1 MKIAM
6 PVNALPE
13 RLFIGS
19 IVLALAAFV
28 LATVGIKSQIL
39 ESAPLLF
46 LLLSLLLVIWMGAS
60 TGKWKL
66 FSNRLRKHAI
76 GWLIAASTSA
86 MVWLFAQKNAQQA
99 IPILKELRKVWNTF
113 EPFAL
118 FAAAVFVLF
127 SLVLLVI
134 GTRDSG
140 LDQPGY
146 IERSLVHKLSSKI
159 AAVPMVFTAVGVFV
173 IATVWTVYHSFTSSR
188 MLPKNKFVGF
198 AQYERLWNSD
208 RWFISIEN
216 LAIYGICSMVFSLFV
231 GFMLAAMLDQKIRF
245 ENTFRTIFLYPF
257 ALSFIVT
264 GLVWQWILNPDYG
277 VEKIVRSLGFDTF
290 VFDPLYNADIV
301 IYGILI
307 AGLWQGT
314 GLIMCLMLAGLR
326 GIDQEIWKASRVDGI
341 PMWKTYLRI
350 VIPMMRP
357 VFITTLVIITAGI
370 IKVYDLVVAQ
380 TSGGPGL
387 ASEVPAKYVFDYM
400 FGAQNLGQGFAAST
414 MMLVSVLIVLIPF
427 AYLEFGR
434 RKHG

>member
-1 MKIAM
+1 MAM
-6 PVNALPE
+6 PLHALTE

-28 LATVGIKSQIL
+28 LVTVGIKSQIL
-39 ESAPLLF
+39 ESAPLVF
-46 LLLSLLLVIWMGAS
+46 LLLSLVLVIWMGAT
-60 TGKWKL
+60 TGKWEL
-66 FSNRLRKHAI
+66 FTNRLRKHAI
-76 GWLIAASTSA
+76 GWLIAATTSA
-86 MVWLFAQKNAQQA
+86 MVWSFAQPSAQQA
-99 IPILKELRKVWNTF
+99 IPILKELRKVWTTF
-113 EPFAL
+113 EPFVL

-134 GTRDSG
+134 GTRDSDF
-140 LDQPGY
+140 DQPGY

-159 AAVPMVFTAVGVFV
+159 AAVPMAFSAVGVFV
-173 IATVWTVYHSFTSSR
+173 IATLWTVYHSFTSSR
-188 MLPKNKFVGF
+188 MLPKSEFVGV

-208 RWFISIEN
+208 RWFVSIEN

-277 VEKIVRSLGFDTF
+277 VEKIVRLLGFDTF
-290 VFDPLYNADIV
+290 VFDPLYNAEIV

-357 VFITTLVIITAGI
+357 VFVTTLVIIAAGI
-370 IKVYDLVVAQ
+370 IKVYDLVIAQ
-380 TSGGPGL
+380 TSGGPGIS
-387 ASEVPAKYVFDYM
+387 SEVPAKYVYDYM
-400 FGAQNLGQGFAAST
+400 FGALNLGQGFAAST